1 MPEVSVSATIPA
13 PADKVWAV
21 LTDFE
26 RFGEWNTIHVAF
38 PNGGPTELVVG
49 AVYGEKMT
57 LMGMPAE
64 VSWTITELAAGS
76 SLTMDGKGP
85 MGISLHQ
92 HYALGAAADG
102 NGTSVT
108 VDSEFKGA
116 AVNMMAARIKDATTK
131 ALNESLEKLT
141 GLVG

>member
-13 PADKVWAV
+13 PADKIWAV
-21 LTDFE
+21 ITDFE
-26 RFGEWNTIHVAF
+26 RFGEWNTIHTAF
-38 PNGGPTELVVG
+38 PNGGPVELAVG

-64 VSWTITELAAGS
+64 VSWTVSEVAAPATLA
-76 SLTMDGKGP
+76 LDGKGP
-85 MGISLHQ
+85 MGITLRQ
-92 HYALGAAADG
+92 QYTLTGDG
-102 NGTSVT
+102 DGTKVT

-116 AVNMMAARIKDATTK
+116 AVNMLAARVKEATSK
-131 ALNESLEKLT
+131 ALVESLEKLS